1 VPQLIE
7 VPTRIPVP
15 GGKQID
21 EYVGRANTGTEALS
35 VAHMTAPGGWEE
47 PAQTPQFDEITL
59 VLRGLVRV
67 EHDGGHLDVGA
78 GQAVI
83 TQAGETVRYT
93 TPGEDGAEYVAICVP
108 AFSPELAA
116 RLEA

>member
-7 VPTRIPVP
+7 VPTRVPVP

-21 EYVGRANTGTEALS
+21 EYVGRANTGTDALS
-35 VAHMTAPGGWEE
+35 VALMTAPGGWME

-67 EHDGGHLDVGA
+67 EHDGGYLDVGA

-83 TQAGETVRYT
+83 TTAGETVRYT
-93 TPGEDGAEYVAICVP
+93 TPGEEGAEYVAICVP
-108 AFSPELAA
+108 AFAPELAGRA
-116 RLEA
+116 ES